1 MIIGNNNSN
10 NNFSN
15 RTFTNKFNQ
24 INKEHELNKDK
35 VNINQE
41 DKKAFN
47 YGDSTNK
54 NQMADKSFAMLQDR
68 YNKGLI
74 SLEEFTK
81 KCNQLAKQRRN

>member
-1 MIIGNNNSN
+1 MIIGNNKNN

-24 INKEHELNKDK
+24 INKEHELNKGK
-35 VNINQE
+35 VNINQV
-41 DKKAFN
+41 DRNAFN
-47 YGDSTNK
+47 YSDTDNK
-54 NQMADKSFAMLQDR
+54 QQMADKSFAMLQDR

-81 KCNQLAKQRRN
+81 KCNKLAKQRRN